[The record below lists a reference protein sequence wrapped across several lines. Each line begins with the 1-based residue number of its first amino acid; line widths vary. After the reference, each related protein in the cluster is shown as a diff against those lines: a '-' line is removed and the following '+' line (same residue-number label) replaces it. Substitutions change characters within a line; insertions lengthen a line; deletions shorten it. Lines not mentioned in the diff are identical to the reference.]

1 MSGYRGCDLFM
12 QDTCAMS
19 NPLTSVN
26 TRHITADDIRGVDV
40 HHFRHHLQTYLT
52 PCPLFSYFVAMVDL
66 VRSLFSQDFI

>member
-26 TRHITADDIRGVDV
+26 TRHITADDIRGVV
-40 HHFRHHLQTYLT
+40 GTCTISAIIFK
-52 PCPLFSYFVAMVDL
+52 P
-66 VRSLFSQDFI
+66 I